1 MSSTTAFFRISITC
15 SLSPRCEL
23 CTSATKFLWW
33 RFQLLKL
40 LVTANE
46 LVSLHPNLLD
56 LKTSLMDSIN
66 PNSLSADKHLE
77 HSAGMIW
84 GFLLYKLMHRQ
95 LELCSS
101 LYERLGTTLIGL
113 ANLVDFGML
122 CSKSSPCGCVFC

>member
-1 MSSTTAFFRISITC
+1 M
-15 SLSPRCEL
+15 
-23 CTSATKFLWW
+23 
-33 RFQLLKL
+33 KL

-66 PNSLSADKHLE
+66 PNSLSADEHLE

-101 LYERLGTTLIGL
+101 LYERLGATLVGL
-113 ANLVDFGML
+113 SNLVVLGML
-122 CSKSSPCGCVFC
+122 CSRRFPCGYVFC

>member
-15 SLSPRCEL
+15 SLSSRCEL
-23 CTSATKFLWW
+23 YVSPTQFFWW
-33 RFQLLKL
+33 RFQILKL

-56 LKTSLMDSIN
+56 LKTSLMDSVN
-66 PNSLSADKHLE
+66 PNSLSAEEHLE

-113 ANLVDFGML
+113 ANLVDLGRF
-122 CSKSSPCGCVFC
+122 CSKSSPCGCVSC